1 MTQQERSGLNE
12 AAEISAHAAGAVRG
26 AIKTGKAVSGAAK
39 GTAAAGPYGAA
50 AAALWTHRKA
60 VAAIIAGLL
69 VLPVLFIMLLPSLIF
84 GGLTKAG
91 VEGSPDTPILNDNAA
106 IVENIN
112 QISQAISDLL
122 EEGQEDVRA
131 RIDTDFTAS
140 GADQK
145 EIINPYE
152 SSPAYNANRFIAM
165 YCAAKNQDY
174 ASISLKDMEDVIR
187 KAKDALYTFTSTE
200 ESRTTTVTETNTDPK
215 TGKVTVTET
224 EVTEIWKIYTIVY
237 NGEAYFEDKIFALS
251 DEQKGLAEN
260 YAQNLSVFL
269 GDGMMQGLLPA
280 ESTGLVS
287 LGDIRFSDGATQVV
301 YYNQLDKRYASK
313 PYGTDDIGTYGCG
326 PTCMAMV
333 VSSLTSETVDP
344 VEMACWAYE
353 NGYWCSRSGSYHSLI
368 PGAAKEW
375 GLPVQGC
382 GKTEG
387 QRIVDALSQGKLVV
401 AIMLK
406 GHFTSSGHFIVLRGV
421 ENGKILVADP
431 ANYTRSQQAWDLS
444 IILNE
449 ASGRAGAGGPFW
461 IIG

>member
-1 MTQQERSGLNE
+1 MAQQERSGLNE

-39 GTAAAGPYGAA
+39 GAAAAGPYGAA

-69 VLPVLFIMLLPSLIF
+69 VLSVLFIMLLPSLIF

-131 RIDTDFTAS
+131 RIDADFTAS

-145 EIINPYE
+145 ELINPYE

-200 ESRTTTVTETNTDPK
+200 EPRTTTVTETNTDPK
-215 TGKVTVTET
+215 TGKVTVTER
-224 EVTEIWKIYTIVY
+224 EVTEIWKIYIAVCGTSGAGKTFLILLMALRMRRMVIMAPEMVRVISADPKECKTCELY
-237 NGEAYFEDKIFALS
+237 LLTTHCTTNLDSSNFTELYADYDAGRFALLQSVREEQQDGCVKDWADRDVLEEEYGIDRYEAWYRDEYFENHFVISLEKLS
-251 DEQKGLAEN
+251 LMLPPDFMEN
-260 YAQNLSVFL
+260 PKS
-269 GDGMMQGLLPA
+269 
-280 ESTGLVS
+280 
-287 LGDIRFSDGATQVV
+287 
-301 YYNQLDKRYASK
+301 YN
-313 PYGTDDIGTYGCG
+313 
-326 PTCMAMV
+326 
-333 VSSLTSETVDP
+333 
-344 VEMACWAYE
+344 
-353 NGYWCSRSGSYHSLI
+353 
-368 PGAAKEW
+368 
-375 GLPVQGC
+375 
-382 GKTEG
+382 
-387 QRIVDALSQGKLVV
+387 
-401 AIMLK
+401 
-406 GHFTSSGHFIVLRGV
+406 
-421 ENGKILVADP
+421 
-431 ANYTRSQQAWDLS
+431 
-444 IILNE
+444 
-449 ASGRAGAGGPFW
+449 
-461 IIG
+461 